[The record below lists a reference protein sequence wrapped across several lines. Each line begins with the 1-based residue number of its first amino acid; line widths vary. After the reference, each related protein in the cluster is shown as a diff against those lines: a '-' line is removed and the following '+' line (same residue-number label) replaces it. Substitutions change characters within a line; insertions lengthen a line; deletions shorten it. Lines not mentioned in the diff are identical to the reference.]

1 LRARR
6 LIGAPPGT
14 ISQRAMDPSRPPA
27 AAPAAAPRHSLATPF
42 VWVGGS
48 LLLTATT
55 FVVSVIAL
63 FRAFGAL
70 F

>member
-1 LRARR
+1 MYC
-6 LIGAPPGT
+6 P
-14 ISQRAMDPSRPPA
+14 AMDPLPPA
-27 AAPAAAPRHSLATPF
+27 PSRHSLATPL
-42 VWVGGS
+42 VWIGGS

-63 FRAFGAL
+63 VRAFGAL

>member
-1 LRARR
+1 MFRPAMDPRRR
-6 LIGAPPGT
+6 LPTAAPPG
-14 ISQRAMDPSRPPA
+14 
-27 AAPAAAPRHSLATPF
+27 AAPRHSLATPF

-55 FVVSVIAL
+55 FVVSVLAL
-63 FRAFGAL
+63 LRAFGAL